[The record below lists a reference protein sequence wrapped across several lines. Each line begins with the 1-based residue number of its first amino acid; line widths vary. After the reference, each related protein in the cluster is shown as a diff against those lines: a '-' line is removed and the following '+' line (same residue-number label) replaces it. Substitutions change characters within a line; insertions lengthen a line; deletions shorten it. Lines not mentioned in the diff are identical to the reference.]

1 MCIFR
6 GLKKERVMKDSAE
19 YLQAARKALIE
30 ELSGA
35 EKRLEKIRQQLASID
50 AAMGATGSASPA
62 SARGRVDFSKTD
74 RALDAV
80 VLYLFHYQEGQG
92 IDEVAHALY
101 KLGFRQKRRGSNIQS
116 SINTHITKARQSKKE
131 PKLEIGNKGE
141 LKLTNRGR
149 DWARTRK
156 RMG

>member
-1 MCIFR
+1 M
-6 GLKKERVMKDSAE
+6 KKEKAMKDSAE
-19 YLQAARKALIE
+19 YLQAARKALAE
-30 ELSGA
+30 ELAGA
-35 EKRLEKIRQQLASID
+35 EKRLEKIRQQLASLD
-50 AAMGATGSASPA
+50 AALGATGAGGTVSG
-62 SARGRVDFSKTD
+62 RGRVDFSKTE

-80 VLYLFHYQEGQG
+80 VLYLFYHQEGQG
-92 IDEVAHALY
+92 IDEVSHALY

-116 SINTHITKARQSKKE
+116 SINTHITKAKQSKKE

-141 LKLTNRGR
+141 LRLTNRGR

>member
-1 MCIFR
+1 
-6 GLKKERVMKDSAE
+6 MKDSAE
-19 YLQAARKALIE
+19 YLQAARKALVE
-30 ELSGA
+30 ELAGA

-50 AAMGATGSASPA
+50 AALGATGTGGTGSTRS
-62 SARGRVDFSKTD
+62 RVDFNKTE

-92 IDEVAHALY
+92 IDEVAQALY
-101 KLGFRQKRRGSNIQS
+101 KLGFRQKRKGSNIQS

-131 PKLEIGNKGE
+131 PKLEIGGKGE
-141 LKLTNRGR
+141 LRLTNRGR

-156 RMG
+156 RMA